1 MSDSNKIQ
9 YYKQFTEDFLK
20 ENNLMESPKKNM
32 HCIDPAHE
40 DVHPS
45 AHFYEDKNI
54 VKCFGCGKTFDIY
67 DALGFQYG
75 LKSFKDQLA
84 KAEELYG
91 PVPDSYDATPQTSI
105 SIDKQLQPVDSD
117 YVTVDQTVF
126 FEDCNRTLNKIND
139 EGMLYLKSRGISL
152 DTANQ
157 FKLGHYWSDQYP
169 PNRLVIPTSKYT
181 YNTRS
186 IDAGS
191 NIKYCRLASMPV
203 VLFNKEALNQKRYP
217 VFIVEGE
224 LDAISIEQL
233 GFKAVALG
241 SASNIGLIST
251 REDLDKLE
259 YPMIIALDHD
269 ETGSKRSNDLRDK
282 LDKKSI
288 QYVVSDSLY
297 GNFKD
302 ANECL
307 VNEPD
312 EFKKRLE
319 SAVML
324 SLQMKSAVSEKKAE
338 ELEWYKSQSV
348 KSHKDAYIQD
358 RMLQLEPISTG
369 YSKLDEV
376 LNGGLQPGRVYTIG
390 AISSLGKTT
399 FFNQMAESISSD
411 GTSVLYYTL
420 EMSESEL
427 NSKGVSRN
435 TFKVC
440 MANPGILSTSDAKT
454 SNEVDKFWRNRSDF
468 SENDKKIIKYATDD
482 YFENGAHLYIHDD
495 VSSLSDIRK
504 GVVTHIRVT
513 EELPIVFVDYLQI
526 MPPNE
531 KGLTDK
537 ANMDGIIL
545 GLKDMARKY
554 NIPIVVISSFNR
566 QNYGQQANMT
576 AFKESGSIEYSSDVV
591 IALEFSAI
599 NDNEGNYNEVDERA
613 KDIRNVDV
621 VILKNRNGK
630 SGARI
635 HYAFYTRYSFFYEK

>member
-191 NIKYCRLASMPV
+191 DIKYCRSAGMPV

-399 FFNQMAESISSD
+399 FFNQMAESISSN

-420 EMSESEL
+420 EMSETEL

-513 EELPIVFVDYLQI
+513 EELPVVFVDYLQI

-621 VILKNRNGK
+621 VILKDRNGK